1 MRLTRL
7 FDFLFSFLGLIILSP
22 ILILLWII
30 GFFENG
36 SPLFKQKRVGYN
48 QKFFILFKFRT
59 MHKDTKSIPTH
70 RVNNLMVTKF
80 GFFLRRSKLDELPQ
94 LFNVLIGDMSLV
106 GPRPC
111 LINQKK
117 LISERKKKG
126 IFKVKPG
133 ITGLA
138 QISGITMKDPALLA
152 KIDMKMVRQLNLFYY
167 FYYIIFTFF
176 IFFKKNK

>member
-1 MRLTRL
+1 MIRL
-7 FDFLFSFLGLIILSP
+7 FDFLFSFLGLIILLP
-22 ILILLWII
+22 ILIILWII

-36 SPLFKQKRVGYN
+36 SPIFKQKRVGYN

-59 MHKDTKSIPTH
+59 MLKDTKSVPTH
-70 RVNNLMVTKF
+70 LVNNLKVTKF
-80 GFFLRRSKLDELPQ
+80 GFFLRRTKLDELPQ

-126 IFKVKPG
+126 VFKANPG

-138 QISGITMKDPALLA
+138 QISGITMKNPTLLA
-152 KIDMKMVRQLNLFYY
+152 KTDMKMVRQLNLFYY
-167 FYYIIFTFF
+167 FYYIFLTFF
-176 IFFKKNK
+176 IFFKKN